1 MLITRWQASIL
12 PAKEQILLMYRL
24 EGLSPEEEILPV
36 GAIIADHRH
45 PFDEIRTV
53 LSGELFVNVSGNKL
67 LLRSG
72 DRIVIPSN
80 TKHSYQVEKAPDCV
94 SLYANRVY

>member
-24 EGLSPEEEILPV
+24 EGLSPEEETIPA
-36 GAIIADHRH
+36 GAVIPDHRH

-53 LSGELFVNVSGNKL
+53 LSGELFVNVAGNKL

-80 TKHSYQVEKAPDCV
+80 TRHSYQVEKAPDCV
-94 SLYANRVY
+94 SLYANRIY